1 MPSAAKGISTWQGRL
16 RVAAMALRAL
26 FTDPDAELATH
37 LLQETRNTLPVLAVF
52 QLCALAAFSDLARPY
67 ASSGFLMIWG
77 GIGLIFVGTLV
88 GAYLLLPRLCI
99 TPQHVRRCL
108 NAAPFVGAAISV
120 FWIATAVFIAPQLP
134 YQVTDLS
141 YVFALGVMFMGLL
154 CAIRLLATA
163 LQFLV
168 GAVAIATVLLTR
180 DFAFPNA
187 LVVVAGLLSVLAF
200 SAMVILTSIS
210 LRRRFLLLKERKRDL
225 DLIKLLLND
234 LGTEIKDW
242 HWETDDQGRLLDHS
256 PHLAA
261 LLGVSPDELKG
272 SEFELRFF
280 GKHAPQVLALI
291 EARGNVGNES
301 VAVDINGSKTH
312 WLVSARPITTQ
323 SGQFGGYRG
332 VARDV
337 TVQRQQEEKLSV
349 ARDIAQQA
357 NDTKSQFLA
366 VISHE
371 LRTPINAIVGFSEV
385 LSAGQ
390 GEHLSV
396 SARREY
402 LGTIL
407 ESAKHLQG
415 LINEILESTRIE
427 RGALKLD
434 EQPNDAAELVEVVA
448 KIVRDQATQGKIS
461 VVARVIE
468 DVEVMGDLTRLKQ
481 VILNILSNA
490 IKFSPEGGVVNMDM
504 SRERN
509 GDLAITVRDAGIG
522 ISDADAERVFEPFV
536 QADIGSNRR
545 FGGMGLGLSI
555 ARRIARLHGG
565 ELTLKGQVGGG
576 TEARFTL
583 PAARVR
589 WPRPKMKSAGGI
601 AAA

>member
-1 MPSAAKGISTWQGRL
+1 M
-16 RVAAMALRAL
+16 
-26 FTDPDAELATH
+26 
-37 LLQETRNTLPVLAVF
+37 
-52 QLCALAAFSDLARPY
+52 
-67 ASSGFLMIWG
+67 
-77 GIGLIFVGTLV
+77 
-88 GAYLLLPRLCI
+88 
-99 TPQHVRRCL
+99 
-108 NAAPFVGAAISV
+108 
-120 FWIATAVFIAPQLP
+120 TA
-134 YQVTDLS
+134 
-141 YVFALGVMFMGLL
+141 
-154 CAIRLLATA
+154 
-163 LQFLV
+163 
-168 GAVAIATVLLTR
+168 
-180 DFAFPNA
+180 
-187 LVVVAGLLSVLAF
+187 
-200 SAMVILTSIS
+200 
-210 LRRRFLLLKERKRDL
+210 
-225 DLIKLLLND
+225 
-234 LGTEIKDW
+234 
-242 HWETDDQGRLLDHS
+242 
-256 PHLAA
+256 
-261 LLGVSPDELKG
+261 
-272 SEFELRFF
+272 
-280 GKHAPQVLALI
+280 
-291 EARGNVGNES
+291 
-301 VAVDINGSKTH
+301 
-312 WLVSARPITTQ
+312 
-323 SGQFGGYRG
+323 
-332 VARDV
+332 
-337 TVQRQQEEKLSV
+337 QREQEEKLLV
-349 ARDIAQQA
+349 ARDIAQQS
-357 NDTKSQFLA
+357 NDAKSQFLA

-415 LINEILESTRIE
+415 LINEVLESTRIE
-427 RGALKLD
+427 RGALQLD
-434 EQPNDAAELVEVVA
+434 EQPNDVAELVEVVA

-504 SRERN
+504 LRERN

-536 QADIGSNRR
+536 QAEAGSNRR

-565 ELTLKGQVGGG
+565 ELTLKGQMGGG

-589 WPRPKMKSAGGI
+589 WPRPKTKSAGGI

>member
-16 RVAAMALRAL
+16 RVAARALRAL

-37 LLQETRNTLPVLAVF
+37 LLEETRNTLPVLAVF

-77 GIGLIFVGTLV
+77 GIGLILVGILL

-99 TPQHVRRCL
+99 TPQHVRRSL
-108 NAAPFVGAAISV
+108 RAAPFVGAAISV

-134 YQVTDLS
+134 DRVQDLG

-154 CAIRLLATA
+154 SSIRLLATA
-163 LQFLV
+163 LQFMV
-168 GAVAIATVLLTR
+168 GTVAIATALLTQ
-180 DFAFPNA
+180 DFTMPGSHAFA
-187 LVVVAGLLSVLAF
+187 AGLLGLLAF

-242 HWETDDQGRLLDHS
+242 HWETDDQGRLQDHS

-261 LLGVSPDELKG
+261 LLGVSPDELNG
-272 SEFELRFF
+272 SEFELRFL

-323 SGQFGGYRG
+323 AGQFGGYRG

-337 TVQRQQEEKLSV
+337 TAQRQQEEKLSV

-427 RGALKLD
+427 RGALQLD

-490 IKFSPEGGVVNMDM
+490 IKFSPVGGVVNMDM

-536 QADIGSNRR
+536 QAEAGSNRR

-565 ELTLKGQVGGG
+565 ELTLKGQLGGG

-589 WPRPKMKSAGGI
+589 WPRPKMKNAGGI

>member
-1 MPSAAKGISTWQGRL
+1 MAAR
-16 RVAAMALRAL
+16 ALRAL

-37 LLQETRNTLPVLAVF
+37 LLEETRNTLPVLALF
-52 QLCALAAFSDLARPY
+52 QLCAVAAFSDLAWPY
-67 ASSGFLMIWG
+67 VASGFLIIWS
-77 GIGLIFVGTLV
+77 GISLILAGTLV
-88 GAYLLLPRLCI
+88 GAYLLLPRLC
-99 TPQHVRRCL
+99 TAPQHVRRSL

-134 YQVTDLS
+134 EQGKDLG

-154 CAIRLLATA
+154 SAIRLLATA
-163 LQFLV
+163 LQFMV
-168 GAVAIATVLLTR
+168 GTVAIATALLTQ
-180 DFAFPNA
+180 DFTIPSLRAFA
-187 LVVVAGLLSVLAF
+187 AGLLSLLAF

-234 LGTEIKDW
+234 LGTEIRDW
-242 HWETDDQGRLLDHS
+242 HWETDAQGCLQDYS

-261 LLGVSPDELKG
+261 LLNVPPGELRG
-272 SEFELRFF
+272 SEFERYFF
-280 GKHAPQVLALI
+280 GKYAPQVLALI
-291 EARGNVGNES
+291 EAHGNVGNES
-301 VAVDINGSKTH
+301 VTVDINGSKTH
-312 WLVSARPITTQ
+312 WLVSARPITSQ
-323 SGQFGGYRG
+323 AGQFGGYRG

-337 TVQRQQEEKLSV
+337 TAQRQQEEKLSA

-427 RGALKLD
+427 RGALQLD

-545 FGGMGLGLSI
+545 FGGMGLGLFI

-565 ELTLKGQVGGG
+565 ELTLKGQMGGG

-589 WPRPKMKSAGGI
+589 WPRPKMKGSSGI